1 MLLNKKNKQKI
12 YSNVEVNNWGEG
24 RNPLESKFMLN
35 MEAPVDQTWL
45 WQWNPQTDWL
55 KDSSTTAN
63 LTIGRAAKKPKAG
76 ITTQCLAFSYSCLK
90 LSPLYFI
97 QYFCLAQTH
106 QKFTDFFRSLNVLI
120 FKKYNI
126 SCKRA
131 HFFSEV

>member
-1 MLLNKKNKQKI
+1 M
-12 YSNVEVNNWGEG
+12 YVEHVEHGGPSWSD
-24 RNPLESKFMLN
+24 RALAM
-35 MEAPVDQTWL
+35 D
-45 WQWNPQTDWL
+45 PQTDWL
-55 KDSSTTAN
+55 KDSSITAN
-63 LTIGRAAKKPKAG
+63 KTVGDSAKEPKAG
-76 ITTQCLAFSYSCLK
+76 NTTQCLAFSYSCMK
-90 LSPLYFI
+90 LSLLHFI